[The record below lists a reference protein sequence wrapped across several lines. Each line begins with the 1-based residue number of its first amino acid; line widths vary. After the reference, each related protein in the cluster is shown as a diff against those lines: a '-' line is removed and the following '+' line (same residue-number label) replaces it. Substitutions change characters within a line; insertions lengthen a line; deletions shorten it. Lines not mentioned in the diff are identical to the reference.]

1 MTFASGDRVRVENVG
16 EDGLPLIR
24 YGFVSGQ
31 NHNGGP
37 VAVLLDGDLRPIV
50 FPTDDVK
57 PVTITNVELLLNGAD
72 LVDDPALR
80 RGLLA
85 LWQAEIDN
93 AGLAVERVD
102 ALDGGCDAT
111 SCWSLAELSSCG
123 GRYVVRAERNDNDEL
138 VRVRAIPAP

>member
-31 NHNGGP
+31 NHSGGP
-37 VAVLLDGDLRPIV
+37 VAVLLDGDLRPAV
-50 FPTDDVK
+50 FANDDVR
-57 PVTITNVELLLNGAD
+57 PVTITNVELLLNGSD

-93 AGLAVERVD
+93 AGLAVDRID
-102 ALDGGCDAT
+102 ALDSGCPESSA
-111 SCWSLAELSSCG
+111 WPLAQVSSCD
-123 GRYVVRAERNDNDEL
+123 GRYVVCAERNDDNEL
-138 VRVRAIPAP
+138 VRVRAVPAP